1 MHSMLPRKGG
11 NDNLKILGA
20 IDLILRGISLVL
32 ATGQVLGAIWFLGYG
47 AFITIVPGLLLG
59 MLALLPKRNVSK
71 IGWFIAIGSLG
82 TGFALY
88 DYIVP
93 LWQKSE
99 EFDVKA
105 LYAIELFL
113 IIYFV
118 IRSFGDKLLGKP

>member
-1 MHSMLPRKGG
+1 MHSMLPRKGVS
-11 NDNLKILGA
+11 DNLKALG
-20 IDLILRGISLVL
+20 ITDLILRGISLVL
-32 ATGQVLGAIWFLGYG
+32 AMGQVLGAIWFLGHS
-47 AFITIVPGLLLG
+47 ALITIIPGLLLG

-71 IGWFIAIGSLG
+71 IGWFIVIGSLG

-105 LYAIELFL
+105 LYAIELIL